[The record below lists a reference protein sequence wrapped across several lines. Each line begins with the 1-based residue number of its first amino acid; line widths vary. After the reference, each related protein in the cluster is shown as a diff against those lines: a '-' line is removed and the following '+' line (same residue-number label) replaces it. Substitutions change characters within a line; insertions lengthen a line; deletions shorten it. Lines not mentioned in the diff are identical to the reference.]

1 MKTSLK
7 IEYLVAAAAVTAFVL
22 FGCAPKEEEFV
33 PPPPP
38 AAKKKAVDIF
48 DEFYVD
54 DAKKGASA
62 PAAAAS
68 AAAKPTASVSASGA
82 YRFNPNGRYV
92 VQVNSTALQGGAQR
106 MVNKLKILGYPA
118 YIAEV
123 ENPTPELIGLYF
135 RVRIGGFDALAEAR
149 EFAENALRPDG
160 YDYWIDR
167 KANDNVGIQ
176 GAGFGAYQQQ
186 NNQYQQYQAPAQ
198 AAPAAAPAPAPV
210 AQPAQAPVHTPAPQH
225 VPATAPAP
233 QAAPAPAADWGNTN
247 DQWGQDESW

>member
-1 MKTSLK
+1 MSLK
-7 IEYLVAAAAVTAFVL
+7 TRSAYLAALAAAAAL
-22 FGCAPKEEEFV
+22 ALSGCAPKEEEFV

-54 DAKKGASA
+54 DAKKGA
-62 PAAAAS
+62 PAAS
-68 AAAKPTASVSASGA
+68 AAPAAKTAPAASVSASGS
-82 YRFNPNGRYV
+82 YRFNPDGRYV

-106 MVNKLKILGYPA
+106 MVNKLKNLGYPA
-118 YIAEV
+118 YVAEV

-135 RVRIGGFDALAEAR
+135 RVRIGGFDALSEAKA
-149 EFAENALRPDG
+149 FAENALSPDG

-186 NNQYQQYQAPAQ
+186 QAGQYQQYQAPAQ
-198 AAPAAAPAPAPV
+198 PAPAPVPAAPVQQHAAPAPAQH
-210 AQPAQAPVHTPAPQH
+210 AAPAAPQQ
-225 VPATAPAP
+225 VAPAP
-233 QAAPAPAADWGNTN
+233 VNNWGNAET
-247 DQWGQDESW
+247 DQWGQDGW